1 MISAAFSKKIHS
13 RTAFAQ
19 SELTSHLDFLFS
31 TFSNDFS
38 VKAFS
43 FFKEQSNHQ
52 QSLGGVA

>member
-1 MISAAFSKKIHS
+1 MIHKTIHLL
-13 RTAFAQ
+13 TVFAQ
-19 SELTSHLDFLFS
+19 DRRTSRLDFLFS

-52 QSLGGVA
+52 QSLSGVV